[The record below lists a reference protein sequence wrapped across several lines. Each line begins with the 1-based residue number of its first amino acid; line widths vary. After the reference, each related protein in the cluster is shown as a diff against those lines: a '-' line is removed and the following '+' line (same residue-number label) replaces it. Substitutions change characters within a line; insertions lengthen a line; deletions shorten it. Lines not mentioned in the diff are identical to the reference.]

1 MKRILLCV
9 TGGIAAYKAIDLA
22 SRLVKLDYELKCIL
36 TKNAL
41 QFVGAASFSA
51 IIHNSVHV
59 EMFGDPDPVPHI
71 TLADWADLVVVA
83 PSTANILAKAAHG
96 IGDDLLSTVLLAH
109 TKPVLYIPAMN
120 VHMYESDVVQS
131 NIAVL
136 ESRNNILMK
145 PDRGMLACGYEGKGK
160 YPPNDEV
167 VCAISTYLSYGQDLV
182 GKKVLVTAGATVE
195 AIDPMRYLS
204 NRSSG
209 LTGINLAR
217 NLALR
222 GAEVYLIHGR
232 IEVSI
237 PYYLAASIFTESA
250 AEMEREVSAL
260 YKGMDWVLMCAAV
273 ADYTPCE
280 KHANKLPKGENLS
293 MHLCATKD
301 ILAQMGQAK
310 AMGQKLIGFAAQ
322 TDKHLQYGLD
332 KLKRKNL
339 DMICVND
346 IGVAGKI
353 DSKVTVVGKFTDHE
367 PVPDANEFSSVELNG
382 SKFDIAH
389 RIIDL
394 IKEL

>member
-1 MKRILLCV
+1 
-9 TGGIAAYKAIDLA
+9 
-22 SRLVKLDYELKCIL
+22 
-36 TKNAL
+36 
-41 QFVGAASFSA
+41 
-51 IIHNSVHV
+51 
-59 EMFGDPDPVPHI
+59 
-71 TLADWADLVVVA
+71 
-83 PSTANILAKAAHG
+83 
-96 IGDDLLSTVLLAH
+96 
-109 TKPVLYIPAMN
+109 
-120 VHMYESDVVQS
+120 
-131 NIAVL
+131 
-136 ESRNNILMK
+136 
-145 PDRGMLACGYEGKGK
+145 
-160 YPPNDEV
+160 
-167 VCAISTYLSYGQDLV
+167 
-182 GKKVLVTAGATVE
+182 
-195 AIDPMRYLS
+195 
-204 NRSSG
+204 
-209 LTGINLAR
+209 
-217 NLALR
+217 
-222 GAEVYLIHGR
+222 
-232 IEVSI
+232 
-237 PYYLAASIFTESA
+237 
-250 AEMEREVSAL
+250 
-260 YKGMDWVLMCAAV
+260 MCAAV